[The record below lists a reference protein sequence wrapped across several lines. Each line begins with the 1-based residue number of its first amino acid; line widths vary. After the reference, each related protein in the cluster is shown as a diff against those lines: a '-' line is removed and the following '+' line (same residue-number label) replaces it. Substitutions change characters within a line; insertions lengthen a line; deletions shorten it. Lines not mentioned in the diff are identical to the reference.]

1 MTTPVTTAVATNDAR
16 DTSAGMLGAG
26 IAVCAWS
33 TGTILAKAIEMDGL
47 ALGAYRFLLF
57 SILIIGFLAARGT
70 RFTWRTM
77 RVTMWGGIALG
88 ADIALFF
95 SAVKE
100 TSIVNATI
108 IGSLQPILVGAVA
121 AKFFGESIRGRDA
134 LWSLV
139 ALGGVLV
146 IIGASADDAVTSRL
160 GDLLALGALLS
171 WSGYFIAS
179 KQSKGKVTS
188 TEFTAGT
195 SVWSALICIPLGF
208 VFGQDMSLPSAK
220 NFGLLLVMIAVSG
233 VIGHVLMNWSL
244 VRIPLW
250 IGSTFTLLIPVF
262 SAVLA
267 FVFLDEEVRVVQ
279 AVAMAVVIGA
289 LAVIVRNQS
298 AITKANAANRE
309 IVDVGDVGI
318 DLESVDI
325 DDDSVQID
333 VDSMNLDDDANR
345 RSRIDP

>member
-1 MTTPVTTAVATNDAR
+1 MSATATSVSATEAR

-33 TGTILAKAIEMDGL
+33 TGTILAKGIEMDGL
-47 ALGAYRFLLF
+47 ALGAYRFLMF
-57 SILIIGFLAARGT
+57 SVLIIGFLAARGI

-100 TSIVNATI
+100 TSIINATI

-121 AKFFGESIRGRDA
+121 AKFFGESIRIRDA
-134 LWSLV
+134 LWSIV
-139 ALGGVLV
+139 ALGGVIV
-146 IIGASADDAVTSRL
+146 IIGASTDDAVTSRL

-171 WSGYFIAS
+171 WSAYFIAS
-179 KQSKGKVTS
+179 KQSKGKVS
-188 TEFTAGT
+188 SAEFTAGT
-195 SVWSALICIPLGF
+195 SVWSSLICIPLGF
-208 VFGQDMSLPSAK
+208 AFGQDMSIPSAK
-220 NFGLLLVMIAVSG
+220 NIGLLLVMIAISG
-233 VIGHVLMNWSL
+233 VVGHVLMNWSL

-267 FVFLDEEVRVVQ
+267 FVFLDEEVLLIQ
-279 AVAMAVVIGA
+279 GIAMAVVIGA

-298 AITKANAANRE
+298 AVTKANAANRE
-309 IVDVGDVGI
+309 II
-318 DLESVDI
+318 DLRDP
-325 DDDSVQID
+325 ID
-333 VDSMNLDDDANR
+333 VADR
-345 RSRIDP
+345 RTGTDT